1 MSNNEDLDYIETPRT
16 AMVEKLIMGE
26 ELNAEDFN
34 ILLKTVQEE
43 FEKTF
48 GIPTKEEEKTNE

>member
-26 ELNAEDFN
+26 ELNAEDFR

-43 FEKTF
+43 FERTF
-48 GIPTKEEEKTNE
+48 TIPTKEEEKANE

>member
-34 ILLKTVQEE
+34 ILLKTVQKE
-43 FEKTF
+43 FERTF
-48 GIPTKEEEKTNE
+48 TIPTKEEEKANE

>member
-1 MSNNEDLDYIETPRT
+1 MSNKEDLDYIETPRT

-43 FEKTF
+43 FERTF
-48 GIPTKEEEKTNE
+48 TIPTKEEEKSNE

>member
-26 ELNAEDFN
+26 ELNAEDFY

-43 FEKTF
+43 FERTIT
-48 GIPTKEEEKTNE
+48 IPTKEEEKSNE

>member
-43 FEKTF
+43 FERTF
-48 GIPTKEEEKTNE
+48 TITTKEEEKTNE

>member
-43 FEKTF
+43 FERTF
-48 GIPTKEEEKTNE
+48 TITTKEEEKANE

>member
-26 ELNAEDFN
+26 ELNAEDFR

-43 FEKTF
+43 FERTF
-48 GIPTKEEEKTNE
+48 TIPTKEEEKINE

>member
-1 MSNNEDLDYIETPRT
+1 MSNNENLDYIETPRT

-26 ELNAEDFN
+26 ELDAEDFR

-43 FEKTF
+43 FERTF
-48 GIPTKEEEKTNE
+48 TIPTKEEEKSNE

>member
-43 FEKTF
+43 FERTF
-48 GIPTKEEEKTNE
+48 TIPAKEEEKSNE

>member
-1 MSNNEDLDYIETPRT
+1 MNNNENLDYIETPRT

-34 ILLKTVQEE
+34 ILLKTVQKE
-43 FEKTF
+43 FERTF
-48 GIPTKEEEKTNE
+48 TISTKEEEKSNE

>member
-26 ELNAEDFN
+26 ELNADDFN

-43 FEKTF
+43 FERTF
-48 GIPTKEEEKTNE
+48 TIPTKEEEKSNE

>member
-26 ELNAEDFN
+26 ELNAEDFR

-43 FEKTF
+43 FERTF
-48 GIPTKEEEKTNE
+48 TIPTKKEEKSNE